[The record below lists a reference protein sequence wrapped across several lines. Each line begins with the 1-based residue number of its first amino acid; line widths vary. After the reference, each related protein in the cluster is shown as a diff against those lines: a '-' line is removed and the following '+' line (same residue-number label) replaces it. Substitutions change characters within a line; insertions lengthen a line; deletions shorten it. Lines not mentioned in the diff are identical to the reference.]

1 MVQESKP
8 VRCSHSDEVVNDYS
22 LIKKIER
29 AAVVVGSRNYLAFAQ
44 KVAPGDSRP
53 RDSIVSLF

>member
-8 VRCSHSDEVVNDYS
+8 VRWSHSDEVVNDYS

-29 AAVVVGSRNYLAFAQ
+29 AAVAVAPGTTVYLAFAQ
-44 KVAPGDSRP
+44 RLP
-53 RDSIVSLF
+53 RVIVGHATL